1 MLTQNCTRCHK
12 PLTEVDD
19 TWRKNASVDLPP
31 SDLCFA
37 CRGAQAFE
45 AYTPTARE
53 APDFKYWHTW
63 ETYVPVDVNGFI
75 TDWVMRRNNRA
86 MPMAQAIRFGVTGSQ
101 TLTVQVP
108 VELQNL
114 AATILRPNGSEWIIQ
129 LNPGSSSEQTQA
141 IRVSCHKCGTV
152 GTAHIGCDK
161 INEHDLYSL
170 RPPLIN
176 WKMQWVDTHSVKGM
190 VLRFL
195 CSDCRPEHEDETTSH
210 Q

>member
-1 MLTQNCTRCHK
+1 M
-12 PLTEVDD
+12 
-19 TWRKNASVDLPP
+19 
-31 SDLCFA
+31 
-37 CRGAQAFE
+37 
-45 AYTPTARE
+45 
-53 APDFKYWHTW
+53 DFKHCYTW
-63 ETYVPVDVNGFI
+63 QTYVPVDVNGFI
-75 TDWVMRRNNRA
+75 TEWVMRRDNH
-86 MPMAQAIRFGVTGSQ
+86 AIPIVQTIRLGVTGSQ

-114 AATILRPNGSEWIIQ
+114 AATILQPDGTEWIIQ

-141 IRVSCHKCGTV
+141 LRVSCHKCGTA

-176 WKMQWVDTHSVKGM
+176 WKMQWVDTRLDYPSVGAHSMKGM